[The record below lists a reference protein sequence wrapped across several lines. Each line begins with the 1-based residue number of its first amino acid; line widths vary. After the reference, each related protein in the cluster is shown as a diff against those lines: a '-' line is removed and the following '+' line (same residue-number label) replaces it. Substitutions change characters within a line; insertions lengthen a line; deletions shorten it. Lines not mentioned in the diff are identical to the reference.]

1 MMGGARKPPGSGA
14 AATADGWD
22 GLAFASITEIGK
34 LFRSGK
40 LSPVELTELML
51 ERIERFNPKVNA
63 YLTVTAEV
71 ARAQAKR
78 AEAELGGAR
87 SRKARKDRGAL
98 HGIPVSLKDN
108 IYTAGIRTTAGSQ
121 ILRDFVPTQ
130 DAAVVTRLKEAGA
143 VLLGKTNMH
152 EFAYGVTSNNP
163 YYGAVRNPW
172 DLERIAGG
180 SSGGS
185 AAALAAGLCFGSIGS
200 DTGGSIRIPAALCGV
215 VGLKPTLHGVDA
227 GGVLPLS
234 ATLDCVGPLA
244 RSVEDTAVLFEGIRE
259 GGGARGS
266 AAGGRRGGRKKFS
279 NMRLGVT
286 REFFFEVLADE
297 VRKNFDATLGELRK
311 LGAKIVDVSVP
322 SLPATESA
330 GNRIAWAEA
339 TFLHLQEGWIT
350 TRAAEYSED
359 VRRRV
364 EAGTKVTAVD
374 YFAALEERKKFIA
387 ELRSVME
394 SAGVEALVAPTTVI
408 AAPLIGEETI
418 RIGAKEHATR
428 ALLLRT
434 NRPAN
439 LAGVPAISVPS
450 GFTKGGL
457 PLGLQFIGTEGSE
470 VTLLEM
476 AGRFEAQVGISGRSP
491 GF

>member
-1 MMGGARKPPGSGA
+1 MTSV
-14 AATADGWD
+14 ADRSSD
-22 GLAFASITEIGK
+22 DELAFASIVEIGK
-34 LFRSGK
+34 LFRKGK

-51 ERIERFNPKVNA
+51 GRIERCDPKINA
-63 YLTVTAEV
+63 YLTVTAEL
-71 ARAQAKR
+71 ARAQAKK
-78 AEAELGGAR
+78 AEAELGGGR
-87 SRKARKDRGAL
+87 GRKGRRDRGVL
-98 HGIPVSLKDN
+98 HGIPISLKDN
-108 IYTAGIRTTAGSQ
+108 IYTAGIRTTAGSK

-130 DAAVVTRLKEAGA
+130 DAAVVTRLKDAGA
-143 VLLGKTNMH
+143 VILGKTNMH

-172 DLERIAGG
+172 DQERIAGG
-180 SSGGS
+180 SSGGA

-215 VGLKPTLHGVDA
+215 VGLKPTLHGVDVA
-227 GGVLPLS
+227 GVLPLS

-244 RSVEDTAVLFEGIRE
+244 RGVGDAGVLFEAIRD
-259 GGGARGS
+259 
-266 AAGGRRGGRKKFS
+266 GGRGRRSDATRIRRQGAKKFS
-279 NMRLGVT
+279 SLRLGLT
-286 REFFFEVLADE
+286 REFFLEVMAEE
-297 VRKNFDATLGELRK
+297 VRKNFDAAVRKLKK
-311 LGAKIVDVSVP
+311 LGARMVEISLP
-322 SLPATESA
+322 SLRETESA

-339 TFLHLQEGWIT
+339 TFLHLQEGWIPA
-350 TRAAEYSED
+350 RAAEYSED
-359 VRRRV
+359 VRMRV

-387 ELRSVME
+387 ELRAAME
-394 SAGVEALVAPTTVI
+394 SAAVDALVVPTTVI

-439 LAGVPAISVPS
+439 LAGVPAITVPC
-450 GFTKGGL
+450 GFTGGGL
-457 PLGLQFIGTEGSE
+457 PLGLQFIGMEGTEAA
-470 VTLLEM
+470 LLEM
-476 AGRFEAQVGISGRSP
+476 ARGFEEQIGGSGRPP